1 MVHPYCH
8 KWQDFIPFHAWVIVH
23 RVCYHIFFIHS
34 STDGHLGCFYI
45 LIMLQWTQ
53 KCIYGFELVFSF
65 SLNKHSSGIAGLYS
79 SSLLNF
85 LKNLNKVFHS
95 GCTNL
100 HSTNTFT
107 SCLFDTNHSNMYE
120 VISHCGFDLPLHNN
134 WYCWTSFL
142 MPVDHLY
149 VFFRNAAIQFLFPF
163 FSWVVLLLLNFMS
176 SL

>member
-1 MVHPYCH
+1 MNLFVYLFCFCLFIFYSEYKISEIIRCFSFSIRLPYLHNTLKVHPYCH

-100 HSTNTFT
+100 HFHQHIYFLSF
-107 SCLFDTNHSNMYE
+107 
-120 VISHCGFDLPLHNN
+120 
-134 WYCWTSFL
+134 WY
-142 MPVDHLY
+142 
-149 VFFRNAAIQFLFPF
+149 
-163 FSWVVLLLLNFMS
+163 
-176 SL
+176 